1 MKKILSLM
9 MVCTMLLTLFAGC
22 GAKNEAPA
30 QTEPATEA
38 VTEAPETEA
47 TEAETTEP
55 AVEAEPEAAALP
67 DGVYTAKFDSDSSMF
82 HANEACEGKGV
93 LTVKDGEMTLHVTL
107 AGKGILNLF
116 VGTAE
121 DAQKDGAE
129 LLQPSEDEVTF
140 PDGMKETA
148 YGFDIPVPYLD
159 EEFDCALIG
168 SKGKWY
174 DHKVS
179 VSEAVPMVPELT
191 ENGTMEVTLAGG
203 TGKVTIESPAQ
214 MMVDENGNNWV
225 TLVWSSKKLEY
236 MLVDGVQ
243 YNPINEPG
251 ECCVFQIPVVLDE
264 DMAVSALTVAMSE
277 PHLVDYTLH
286 FDSATAK

>member
-1 MKKILSLM
+1 MKKTMSLLLIAA
-9 MVCTMLLTLFAGC
+9 MLLTLFVGC
-22 GAKNEAPA
+22 GAKTEAPA
-30 QTEPATEA
+30 QSEATEA

-47 TEAETTEP
+47 TEAETAAP
-55 AVEAEPEAAALP
+55 EAEAAPEAAPALP
-67 DGVYTAKFDSDSSMF
+67 DGVYTAKFDTDSSMF
-82 HANEACEGKGV
+82 HVNEANEGKGV

-140 PDGMKETA
+140 PDGLTETA
-148 YGFDIPVPYLD
+148 FGYDIPVPYLD

-191 ENGTMEVTLAGG
+191 ENGTMEVTLTGG

-214 MMVDENGNNWV
+214 MMLDENGSNWV

-236 MLVDGVQ
+236 MLVNGVQ

-251 ECCVFQIPVVLDE
+251 ECCTFQIPVVLDE

-286 FDSATAK
+286 FDSASAK